1 MPFIDFTPGQVLTAD
16 QVDLIMRQSVMVFDD
31 AAARD
36 VALSAVL
43 AEGMLAYLKDTNEI
57 LKYTGSVWT
66 NIDTTNPGDITA
78 VEAGNYLE
86 GGGTEGD
93 VSLSLSISPLMLI
106 GA

>member
-1 MPFIDFTPGQVLTAD
+1 MPFIDFTAGQVLTAD

-31 AAARD
+31 ASARD
-36 VALSAVL
+36 TALSAVL
-43 AEGMLAYLKDTNEI
+43 AEGMLAYLKDTNVI
-57 LKYTGSVWT
+57 VKYNGAAWE
-66 NIDTTNPGDITA
+66 NISNPGDITA